1 MAHGAGPKHPNSVV
15 ILPYRGYG
23 NAERLVL
30 PGRVLRDERIR
41 PAREG
46 ERRWRNFVAFVKRLE
61 TDELPF
67 ARLRARFRG
76 TERELRAD
84 REGYFRL
91 ELPARSGVEAGWQ
104 TVELELAAAPSV
116 RALGRVLVPPANAS
130 FAVVSDIDD
139 TVVQTNVAS
148 KVRMLLTVALSNAR
162 TRKPF
167 AGVAAFYRALHAGVN
182 PFFYVS
188 KSPWNLYVPL
198 AEYLEVQ
205 KLPEG
210 PLFLRNLGLRMPRDH
225 KCTAISAL
233 LKAYPRLPFVLI
245 GDSGENDPEVYTDIV
260 RRFPNRIRTIYIRSV
275 NRKPQRLAAIER
287 LIAQVARTGCQLV
300 LAPEAEHAA
309 AHAAADGLIKTSD
322 LRAVCAERKADER
335 RPSPGQLR

>member
-1 MAHGAGPKHPNSVV
+1 MAHGAGPKHPDSVI

-23 NAERLVL
+23 NAEKLVL
-30 PGRVLRDERIR
+30 PGRVLRDECIR

-46 ERRWRNFVAFVKRLE
+46 ERRWRNFIAFLKRLE
-61 TDELPF
+61 SDELPF

-76 TERELRAD
+76 SERELRAD

-91 ELPARSGVEAGWQ
+91 ELPPRAAPDAGWQ
-104 TVELELAAAPSV
+104 TVELELAASPSV
-116 RALGRVLVPPANAS
+116 RALGRVLVPPASAR

-139 TVVQTNVAS
+139 TVVQTNVAN

-167 AGVAAFYRALHAGVN
+167 AGVTAFYRALHAGVN

-210 PLFLRNLGLRMPRDH
+210 PLFLRHLALRMPRDH

-287 LIAQVARTGCQLV
+287 LIVQVARTGCQLV

-309 AHAAADGLIKTSD
+309 AHAAGEGLIKAAD
-322 LRAVCAERKADER
+322 LRAVRAERRLDD
-335 RPSPGQLR
+335 

>member
-1 MAHGAGPKHPNSVV
+1 MARGAGPKRSIV

-23 NAERLVL
+23 NAEKLVL

-46 ERRWRNFVAFVKRLE
+46 ERRWRNFVAFLKRLE
-61 TDELPF
+61 SDELPY
-67 ARLRARFRG
+67 ARLCARFRG
-76 TERELRAD
+76 VERALRAD
-84 REGYFRL
+84 GEGYFRL
-91 ELPARSGVEAGWQ
+91 ELPARPGLEAGWQ
-104 TVELELAAAPSV
+104 TVELELAGAPAV
-116 RALGRVLVPPANAS
+116 RALGRVLVPPANAR

-139 TVVQTNVAS
+139 TVVQTNVAN

-198 AEYLEVQ
+198 AEYLELQ
-205 KLPEG
+205 ALPEG

-233 LKAYPRLPFVLI
+233 LKTYPRLPFILI

-260 RRFPNRIRTIYIRSV
+260 RRFPNRIRTVYIRSV
-275 NRKPQRLAAIER
+275 NRKAQRLAAIER
-287 LIAQVARTGCQLV
+287 LITQIARTGCQLV

-309 AHAAADGLIKTSD
+309 AHAAAEGLIQTAD
-322 LRAVCAERKADER
+322 LRAVCAERRLDA
-335 RPSPGQLR
+335 

>member
-1 MAHGAGPKHPNSVV
+1 VRAPNRSDSVV

-30 PGRVLRDERIR
+30 PGRVLRDQRLR
-41 PAREG
+41 PPREG
-46 ERRWRNFVAFVKRLE
+46 ERRWRNFVAFLKRLE
-61 TDELPF
+61 SDELPY
-67 ARLRARFRG
+67 ARLCARFRG
-76 TERELRAD
+76 VERALRAD

-91 ELPARSGVEAGWQ
+91 ELPARPGLEAGWQ
-104 TVELELAAAPSV
+104 TVELELATAPSV
-116 RALGRVLVPPANAS
+116 RALGRVLVPPANAR

-139 TVVQTNVAS
+139 TVVQTNVAN
-148 KVRMLLTVALSNAR
+148 KLRMLLTVALSNAR

-198 AEYLEVQ
+198 AEYLEIQ
-205 KLPEG
+205 ALPEG

-225 KCTAISAL
+225 KCTAISSL
-233 LKAYPRLPFVLI
+233 LKAYPRLPFILI

-260 RRFPNRIRTIYIRSV
+260 RRFPNRIRTVYIRSV
-275 NRKPQRLAAIER
+275 NRKPQRVAAIER
-287 LIAQVARTGCQLV
+287 LITQIARTGCQLV

-309 AHAAADGLIKTSD
+309 AHAAAEGLIQTSD
-322 LRAVCAERKADER
+322 LRAVRAERRLDA
-335 RPSPGQLR
+335 